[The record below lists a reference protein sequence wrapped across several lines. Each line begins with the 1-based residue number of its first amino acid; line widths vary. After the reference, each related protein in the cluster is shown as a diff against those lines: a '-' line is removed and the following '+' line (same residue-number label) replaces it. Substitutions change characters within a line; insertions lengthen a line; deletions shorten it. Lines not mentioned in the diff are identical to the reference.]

1 MKRLSWALSVLLFS
15 LLVPTSTANASEF
28 NFSVTTVIPDNQ
40 TDPSKTYYDLL
51 MEPGQTQTLEM
62 VLRNDTS
69 EDVTLN
75 PAVHSATT
83 NVNGVVEYGLNEI
96 EADPTLS
103 YPIDQW
109 LTIEEELII
118 PAESE
123 IVLPLEV
130 SMPNES
136 FDGIL
141 AGGITLQE
149 QLESSTDTTDGED
162 QGLSIENEY
171 AYVVGIVLQQSEQ
184 TLTPELELLNVSPGQ
199 LNARNVIQ
207 ATIQNPVSMYV
218 NQLEVKAAIKSSS
231 TGEVFFETEKE
242 MMQMAPNSQF
252 GFPIPL
258 NGAPLEAGEYTLEM
272 TAKAMGAEWS
282 WSEPFTIDADE
293 AGQLNATDVSI
304 PPTDYTWLYV
314 SIGIA
319 LVFASIILFWWRR
332 RQKKQQVGIVTQKN
346 PPATAS

>member
-1 MKRLSWALSVLLFS
+1 MKRFSWAFLVLLFS
-15 LLVPTSTANASEF
+15 LLVPTTANASEF
-28 NFSVTTVIPDNQ
+28 NFSVTTIIPDNQ
-40 TDPSKTYYDLL
+40 IDPKKTYYDLL
-51 MEPGQTQTLEM
+51 LEPGQTQTLEM

-69 EDVTLN
+69 EEVILN

-83 NVNGVVEYGLNEI
+83 NVNGVVEYGSNEI
-96 EADPTLS
+96 EADSTLS
-103 YPIDQW
+103 YPIEEW
-109 LTIEEELII
+109 LTIEETIVI
-118 PAESE
+118 PAEGE
-123 IVLPLEV
+123 IILPLDV
-130 SMPNES
+130 SMPDKS

-149 QLESSTDTTDGED
+149 QRDSTTETTDEED

-218 NQLEVKAAIKSSS
+218 NQLEINATIKASS
-231 TGEVFFETEKE
+231 TGEVYFETEKD

-252 GFPIPL
+252 DFPIPL
-258 NGAPLEAGEYTLEM
+258 NGAPLEPGDYTLEM
-272 TAKAMGAEWS
+272 TAKAMGKEWN
-282 WSEPFTIDADE
+282 WSEPFTVDADE
-293 AGQLNATDVSI
+293 ASQLNATDVSI

-314 SIGIA
+314 SIGVA
-319 LVFASIILFWWRR
+319 LVLASIFLFWWRR
-332 RQKKQQVGIVTQKN
+332 YKKQQVEIPNQENRT
-346 PPATAS
+346 TSAS